1 MSQEIEVQAKD
12 SKFSLIQKFLK
23 QDEKGATAVEYGLL
37 VGLIAVVILAAVT
50 TLGSVVSD
58 KFNETQCKISGK
70 TWTSATKTCA

>member
-1 MSQEIEVQAKD
+1 MLDVMEVHEKRTPLKLVK
-12 SKFSLIQKFLK
+12 KFFAH
-23 QDEKGATAVEYGLL
+23 DEQGATAVEYGLL

-70 TWTSATKTCA
+70 TWTAATKTCA

>member
-1 MSQEIEVQAKD
+1 MSQEIEVQEKR
-12 SKFSLIQKFLK
+12 SKFSLIKKFLT

>member
-1 MSQEIEVQAKD
+1 MSQEIAKTE
-12 SKFSLIQKFLK
+12 SQSAFQHIKKFSKH
-23 QDEKGATAVEYGLL
+23 DEEGATAVEYGLL

-70 TWTSATKTCA
+70 TWTAATKTCA